1 MLSHSS
7 IELFSVDLAAV
18 HEQAGWVCNCDPG
31 LVSSIEEGFK
41 ENLRLQKGVEEWA
54 EWMEAVV
61 DQVLATYHDKP
72 ASKQAEVSKQFLL
85 KWSFYSSTVIRELTL
100 RSAESFGSFHLIRL
114 LYDEYMLFLVE
125 MKLAKAT
132 NQPMICVM
140 GQNVS

>member
-1 MLSHSS
+1 M
-7 IELFSVDLAAV
+7 

-61 DQVLATYHDKP
+61 DQVLAKYHDKP
-72 ASKQAEVSKQFLL
+72 ASKQSDVSKQFLL